1 MLISPLMRAA
11 VHAARRRAL
20 RRLGVG
26 DGVASAGRVA
36 LVTLVLAAALAL
48 CLHRPR

>member
-1 MLISPLMRAA
+1 MLLLPLLRVAGRSG
-11 VHAARRRAL
+11 RRRAM

-48 CLHRPR
+48 CTQRPR